1 MLKGM
6 NMTDDTKQ
14 PEDIATMTP
23 ERAGEL
29 LTQMTKE
36 FNAAEAA
43 RRAGL
48 QPAEPPRPTDAD
60 GKPIPTPEGQIFLA
74 PEERERRQMAETLDY
89 LEANGAPMRDS
100 AVGKDI
106 WAYFDGRQPVTPEIQ
121 ADVEKRA
128 TSCHLPTPQASTGP
142 SWSGS
147 ANLSNWTPPASASLG
162 LGASMAWSPVPTHC
176 GALVPWRRRALS
188 R

>member
-1 MLKGM
+1 M

-121 ADVEKRA
+121 ADVEKRLAAFMRDEEWVKRFNAKEERA
-128 TSCHLPTPQASTGP
+128 TRQFHTATTIIAAGKIQRPQD
-142 SWSGS
+142 
-147 ANLSNWTPPASASLG
+147 
-162 LGASMAWSPVPTHC
+162 
-176 GALVPWRRRALS
+176 
-188 R
+188 